1 MYFFFLLSMSISY
14 RSNDTRFMRFY
25 VLLENCW
32 HEDVEHARTCRNF
45 MALIS
50 TKLKKEKKMYKTLTE
65 LWKFIVLAAETVAG
79 CELNCICGIS
89 VRLRILGRV

>member
-1 MYFFFLLSMSISY
+1 
-14 RSNDTRFMRFY
+14 
-25 VLLENCW
+25 
-32 HEDVEHARTCRNF
+32 
-45 MALIS
+45 
-50 TKLKKEKKMYKTLTE
+50 MYKTLTE